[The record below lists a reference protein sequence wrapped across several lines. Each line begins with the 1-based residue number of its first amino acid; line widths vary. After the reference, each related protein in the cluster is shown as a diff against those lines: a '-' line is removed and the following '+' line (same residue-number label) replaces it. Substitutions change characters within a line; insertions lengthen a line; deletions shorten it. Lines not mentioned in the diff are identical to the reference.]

1 MPGSVTLQQTLE
13 SIAALHHGDV
23 ALFAENLKTGET
35 VGIHPDEAV
44 PTASVIKLAILYAA
58 MQQVRAGAARLDDPL
73 IMRKDD
79 QVPRSG
85 ALLFFDTP
93 MTLTL
98 KDALTMM
105 IVLSDNTATNL
116 VIDHIGF
123 AAINSCIQ
131 KIGLKNTCLY
141 RKALRPAE
149 ASAPEDHKRFGLGKT
164 TPREIAQLMQKIISG
179 DFSEQST
186 PSRAGDEHLR
196 DLMLYMLRNQ
206 FYQGSIPRYLGAMYT
221 DTDSLIANKTGE
233 LNAVRNDVAAIDSN
247 NGMLILSIFTYNN
260 HDQSWSVE
268 NEGCLTIAKLAKAIV
283 ATWSPEDLQNPNF

>member
-1 MPGSVTLQQTLE
+1 MPDSESLQQTLE
-13 SIAALHHGDV
+13 FIAGLHHGDV

-35 VGIHPDEAV
+35 VGIRPDEAV

-73 IMRKDD
+73 IMRKND

-85 ALLFFDTP
+85 VLLFFDTP

-116 VIDHIGF
+116 VIDYIGF

-149 ASAPEDHKRFGLGKT
+149 ASAPDDHKRFGLGKT

-179 DFSEQST
+179 NFSEQGA
-186 PSRAGDEHLR
+186 PSRAGDEYLR

-283 ATWSPEDLQNPNF
+283 SAWSPEDLQNPNF